1 MNAAQPNRR
10 IRDAFLALVVGRQEE
25 LAGHP
30 QTFSDADSAAAGAG
44 GPFHTRIRVRARRLT
59 EADGRADQIRRATR
73 RLALA
78 AIAGLVLAGLAGLSA
93 ASAALASPPPVN
105 LPLVL
110 ALLVGVNLAS
120 LGLWLL
126 LLPLTVRAGSGFGD
140 HLWGWWRRWRRMPT
154 SGHPPAGLIATRLLM
169 TERPGKWLFS
179 AWVHGLWLIFT
190 LAALLALTVLLSL
203 RETVLVWE
211 TTLLNDTTLQRW
223 AELLSLGPAL
233 FGVPGP
239 DSLPLQGEAAR
250 SARQSWAAWL
260 LVATAVYGALPRLI
274 ALVIS
279 LGLARISLARASRDE
294 QRPGFARLRSRLMSA
309 TATPGITPS
318 GATRAVAMEPA
329 SPDAPAA
336 PEGVWQAIG
345 LELEMP
351 PPAPPGAEWH
361 WLGGVDDLNSRQTL
375 LARLPR
381 LHVDRLLL
389 MVGVRTTPDR
399 SVERFLGE
407 ALAAAGANG
416 AILLVGQPP
425 TAARRNAWQDL
436 AAAAGADLGV
446 FWLPGSGPER
456 LSA

>member
-1 MNAAQPNRR
+1 MDAAQPNRR
-10 IRDAFLALVVGRQEE
+10 IRDAFLALVIGRQEE
-25 LAGHP
+25 LTGHP
-30 QTFSDADSAAAGAG
+30 EAFSDADSAAAGAG
-44 GPFHTRIRVRARRLT
+44 GPFHTRIRIRARRLA

-78 AIAGLVLAGLAGLSA
+78 AIVGLVLAGLAGLSA

-140 HLWGWWRRWRRMPT
+140 RLWGWWRRWRRTPE
-154 SGHPPAGLIATRLLM
+154 SDHPPAGLIATRLLM

-179 AWVHGLWLIFT
+179 GWIHGLWLIFT
-190 LAALLALTVLLSL
+190 LAALLALTALLSL
-203 RETVLVWE
+203 KETILVWE
-211 TTLLNDTTLQRW
+211 TTLLNDNDLQRW

-250 SARQSWAAWL
+250 AARQSWAAWL
-260 LVATAVYGALPRLI
+260 LAATALYGALPRLI
-274 ALVIS
+274 ALVVS
-279 LGLARISLARASRDE
+279 LGLARVSLARASRDE

-309 TATPGITPS
+309 TATPGMTS
-318 GATRAVAMEPA
+318 TRATQPVATDPA
-329 SPDAPAA
+329 SPDESAA
-336 PEGVWQAIG
+336 PQGVWQAVG
-345 LELEMP
+345 LELEAP
-351 PPAPPGAEWH
+351 PPAPPGTEWD
-361 WLGGVDDLNSRQTL
+361 WLGGVDDLSSRQTL
-375 LARLPR
+375 LARLPG
-381 LHVDRLLL
+381 LPVDRLLL
-389 MVGVRTTPDR
+389 MVSVRTTPDR
-399 SVERFLGE
+399 SVQRFLSE

-425 TAARRNAWQDL
+425 MAERQNAWQDL

-446 FWLPGSGPER
+446 FCLPGGGPEQ